1 MQTEIFIAILIAAA
15 MNASWNTAVKVGGDK
30 LSVMAI
36 TTLIGS
42 VLSLPALAFI
52 DLPHPESW
60 ALLGISIFIHTVY
73 HLVLPLAYRHGDLS
87 QVYPIARGMAP
98 LLVTLAAAVL
108 LGELPHASEIAGVAC
123 ISLGVLVLA
132 VRHRTALN
140 KTSHGV
146 RYALLTGFLI
156 AAYTVVDA
164 SGARVSG
171 SVMGFAVLLTI
182 GDGIATALIVLFWR
196 GPTTFQVERRT
207 LYLCAFA
214 GAMQIG
220 AYWIA
225 VWALSKAP
233 MGTVSALRES
243 SVLFVGLISRFF
255 LKEKFGKQRLISS
268 LLIFM
273 GIISVRIGA

>member
-1 MQTEIFIAILIAAA
+1 MTE
-15 MNASWNTAVKVGGDK
+15 
-30 LSVMAI
+30 I

-42 VLSLPALAFI
+42 AISLPALAFV

-60 ALLGISIFIHTVY
+60 GLLGVSIFIHTVY

-87 QVYPIARGMAP
+87 LVYPIARGMAP
-98 LLVTLAAAVL
+98 LLVTLVAAVL
-108 LGELPHASEIAGVAC
+108 LGELPHATEIAGVAC
-123 ISLGVLVLA
+123 ISVGVLVMA
-132 VRHRTALN
+132 ARHCTTLN
-140 KTSHGV
+140 TTSHGV
-146 RYALLTGFLI
+146 LYALMTGVLI

-171 SVMGFAVLLTI
+171 SVIGFAVLLTI

-196 GPTTFQVERRT
+196 GPKAFQIEKRT

-243 SVLFVGLISRFF
+243 SVLFVGLISKFI

-273 GIISVRIGA
+273 GIVSVRIGA